1 MKVILKLYGPL
12 RDKLPR
18 EMRGRTEL
26 EMADDCVVKDVLA
39 QVDIE
44 WEDVLWAINN
54 EHELSAERALKDGD
68 ELSVFTH
75 VAGG

>member
-18 EMRGRTEL
+18 EMRGRTEYEL
-26 EMADDCVVKDVLA
+26 PEGVVVKEILA
-39 QVDIE
+39 KVDIE
-44 WEDVLWAINN
+44 WEDVLWAVNN
-54 EHELSAERALKDGD
+54 EHELSADRILSDGD